1 MAWLIFL
8 SDLRPGERFERG
20 VYMEAAI
27 ASSQRAVGPSLEL
40 VTNRPCTHLAFEA
53 SFPNLYPRSHE
64 TALALSSPW
73 CLCPELPSGS
83 RHLSF
88 LALHL
93 SWRAVH
99 MLEVLKQQ
107 EAWEHSGPPFK

>member
-1 MAWLIFL
+1 
-8 SDLRPGERFERG
+8 
-20 VYMEAAI
+20 MEAGM
-27 ASSQRAVGPSLEL
+27 ASSQRAVGPSLEP
-40 VTNRPCTHLAFEA
+40 VTSRPCTHLAFEA
-53 SFPNLYPRSHE
+53 SFPNLYPRSHV

-93 SWRAVH
+93 SWRAVD

-107 EAWEHSGPPFK
+107 GGLGAQWTTFQMITVWHQGSLNTWQNLLA